1 MSIAPNLGAIDS
13 DPMIVIGAD
22 ILVACMDRH
31 TRSRKRIA
39 VWHAEAKTA
48 TWRTPKDIKLWFR
61 SADFL
66 PGNRVVFDI
75 GGNEY
80 RIIVIA
86 QYAAGVIDVRFA
98 GDHKEYDR
106 VDAARI

>member
-1 MSIAPNLGAIDS
+1 
-13 DPMIVIGAD
+13 MIVIGAD
-22 ILVACMDRH
+22 ILVSCMDRH
-31 TRSRKRIA
+31 ARSRKRISA
-39 VWHAEAKTA
+39 WHAEAKTA
-48 TWRTPKDIKLWFR
+48 TWRTPHDIKVRFR

-80 RIIVIA
+80 RIIVVA
-86 QYAAGVIDVRFA
+86 QYAAGVLDIRFA
-98 GDHKEYDR
+98 GDHKEYVR

>member
-1 MSIAPNLGAIDS
+1 M
-13 DPMIVIGAD
+13 
-22 ILVACMDRH
+22 R
-31 TRSRKRIA
+31 
-39 VWHAEAKTA
+39 
-48 TWRTPKDIKLWFR
+48 FR

-80 RIIVIA
+80 RIIVLA
-86 QYAAGVIDVRFA
+86 QYASGVLDIRFA

-106 VDAARI
+106 IDAARI

>member
-1 MSIAPNLGAIDS
+1 V
-13 DPMIVIGAD
+13 IVIGAD

-31 TRSRKRIA
+31 ARSRKRIS
-39 VWHAEAKTA
+39 VWHAEAKAA
-48 TWRTPKDIKLWFR
+48 TWRTPNDIKLRFR
-61 SADFL
+61 NADFL

-80 RIIVIA
+80 RIIVVA
-86 QYAAGVIDVRFA
+86 QYAAGVLDIRFA

-106 VDAARI
+106 IDAARI

>member
-1 MSIAPNLGAIDS
+1 
-13 DPMIVIGAD
+13 MIVIGAD

-31 TRSRKRIA
+31 ARARKRISA
-39 VWHAEAKTA
+39 WHAEARTA
-48 TWRTPKDIKLWFR
+48 AWRTPQDIKVRFR

-80 RIIVIA
+80 RIIVVA
-86 QYAAGVIDVRFA
+86 QYAAGVLDIRFA

>member
-1 MSIAPNLGAIDS
+1 L
-13 DPMIVIGAD
+13 IVIGAD
-22 ILVACMDRH
+22 ILVACMERH
-31 TRSRKRIA
+31 ARSRKRFA
-39 VWHAEAKTA
+39 AWNAEVKAA
-48 TWRTPKDIKLWFR
+48 TWKTPHDIKRRFR

-66 PGNRVVFDI
+66 PGNRVIFDI

-80 RIIVIA
+80 RLIVVA
-86 QYAAGVIDVRFA
+86 QYTAGVLDVRFA